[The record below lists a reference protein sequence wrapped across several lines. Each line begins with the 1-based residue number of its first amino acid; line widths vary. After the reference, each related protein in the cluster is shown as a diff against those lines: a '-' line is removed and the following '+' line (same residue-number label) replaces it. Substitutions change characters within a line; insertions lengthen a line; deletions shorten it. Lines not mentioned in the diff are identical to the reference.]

1 MTFRVELTSRAQQD
15 LAAIYEYIHAGSS
28 THAFR
33 WFNGLEDA
41 ILEHFSCYCIAYP
54 QWANQA
60 EALLPVTWDKA
71 SVMAASRLS
80 TVRALAERSCCLI
93 FDHACSMGLKSG
105 E

>member
-1 MTFRVELTSRAQQD
+1 MSIVKIIFALSNDSNAGFCTPNQARCSSRNVSWAV
-15 LAAIYEYIHAGSS
+15 
-28 THAFR
+28 
-33 WFNGLEDA
+33 
-41 ILEHFSCYCIAYP
+41 LEHFSCYCIAYP